1 VSQNLHESV
10 AAQWLNEH
18 LEAGAMVVW
27 VSPAPSV
34 NSEPRWHAVLDH
46 PEQVDD
52 LAVVAG
58 FLHSLNPG
66 ALDEAMARGA
76 RLSESPGT
84 AAKRFLLSLVG
95 DGP

>member
-1 VSQNLHESV
+1 MSQSLHEGVDGES
-10 AAQWLNEH
+10 LNH
-18 LEAGAMVVW
+18 MLGAGAAVVW
-27 VSPAPSV
+27 IQRVQAD
-34 NSEPRWHAVLDH
+34 RWDVVLDH

-52 LAVVAG
+52 FAVVAG
-58 FLHSLNPG
+58 FLHSLNPR
-66 ALDEAMARGA
+66 ALDEAMAKGA